1 MTAQLQRWSVLVGG
15 AGHHLSRQ
23 TLPPHTSLQSEEVMR
38 SSSSKLSKSHLQQA
52 IARRG
57 RILSENLFTKPTQ
70 ANSQSCV
77 TYHSWRPREPFAIQ
91 SSNLKGK
98 TLLQWEHRP
107 RALTRESQVGN
118 FSRSPGL
125 AQGSRG
131 SHLRTLHTR
140 SQTVTLKSDKFKNEN
155 YPKCTFS
162 SGLSRLS
169 SHCQETLVV
178 KQHK

>member
-15 AGHHLSRQ
+15 AEHHLSRQ
-23 TLPPHTSLQSEEVMR
+23 TFPPHTSLHSEEVTQ

-57 RILSENLFTKPTQ
+57 RILSETLFTKPTQ

-107 RALTRESQVGN
+107 RGLTRESQVGT
-118 FSRSPGL
+118 FSPSPGL
-125 AQGSRG
+125 AQGSPG
-131 SHLRTLHTR
+131 SHLRTLRTR
-140 SQTVTLKSDKFKNEN
+140 SQTVTPKSDKFKMKTIPNAHF
-155 YPKCTFS
+155 PRDCRDCRHIAKK
-162 SGLSRLS
+162 L
-169 SHCQETLVV
+169 
-178 KQHK
+178 